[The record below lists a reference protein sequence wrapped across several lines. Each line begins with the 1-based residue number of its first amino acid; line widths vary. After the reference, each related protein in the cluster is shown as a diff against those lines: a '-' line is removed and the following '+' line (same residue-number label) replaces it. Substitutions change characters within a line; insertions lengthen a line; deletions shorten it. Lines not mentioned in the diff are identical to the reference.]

1 MGGPLLQTLHMR
13 IGGSYT
19 LVKLTVSVCLYAGF
33 IPYNRLPMPKIG
45 KKSTGRGRGTP
56 RRPHST
62 ASRPC
67 PSSSTV
73 VSTTPR
79 PCPPRRAAAGG
90 TTSPSHLNTTTT
102 QSDGTLSTLN
112 LSMDQLVNVIRAEI
126 DRSHT
131 ANADGDAAD
140 QQASVGNQCPS
151 SSAPVQT
158 IDVSS
163 QGDVDPLL
171 SCFRCSYHCS

>member
-1 MGGPLLQTLHMR
+1 MGEPLLQTLHMH

-19 LVKLTVSVCLYAGF
+19 
-33 IPYNRLPMPKIG
+33 
-45 KKSTGRGRGTP
+45 RGTS

-67 PSSSTV
+67 SSSSTV
-73 VSTTPR
+73 ASTTQR

-112 LSMDQLVNVIRAEI
+112 LSMDQLVNVIRAKIGLTLLTLTEMQLI
-126 DRSHT
+126 
-131 ANADGDAAD
+131 NKQVLGI
-140 QQASVGNQCPS
+140 SVLHPVLQCRRL
-151 SSAPVQT
+151 T
-158 IDVSS
+158 C
-163 QGDVDPLL
+163 LL
-171 SCFRCSYHCS
+171 KVMLTPFCRRCSYHCS